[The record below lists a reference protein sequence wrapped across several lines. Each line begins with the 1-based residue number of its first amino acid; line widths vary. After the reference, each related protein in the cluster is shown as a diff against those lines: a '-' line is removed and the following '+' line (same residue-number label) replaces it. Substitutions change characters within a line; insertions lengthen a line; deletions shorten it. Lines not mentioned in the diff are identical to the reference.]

1 MREPSLVHI
10 FQPAL
15 KGEAPHPAIILLHGL
30 GSNERDLVSMAPTF
44 DPRLAVISIRAPL
57 AAQNAGGY
65 MWFDYETDGLG
76 LSGRGLQLSLRFLE
90 SFLASAI
97 RTYDL
102 DARRVVLAG
111 FSMGCAM
118 TGAFAMLHPE
128 QLLGAIMLSGWL
140 PADTTPPRYDADAC
154 QGLQVFQSHGVQD
167 PTVDVEYGR
176 QTRDA
181 LLHLGVDLTYR
192 EYPIGHE
199 VSAQELDDMSAWL
212 THVLDNVLE
221 RSAARSSRNT
231 GNS

>member
-1 MREPSLVHI
+1 MSELSLVNI

-15 KGEAPHPAIILLHGL
+15 KGEAPHPALILLHGL
-30 GSNERDLVSMAPTF
+30 GSNERDLISMAPAF
-44 DPRLAVISIRAPL
+44 DPRLAVVSVRAPL

-76 LSGRGLQLSLRFLE
+76 LGGRGLQHGVRVLYD
-90 SFLASAI
+90 FLANAI
-97 RTYDL
+97 DSYDL

-118 TGAFAMLHPE
+118 AGAFAMLHPE

-140 PADTTPPRYDADAC
+140 PVDTTPPQYHAVAC
-154 QGLQVFQSHGVQD
+154 QGLTVFQGHGVHD

-181 LLHLGVDLTYR
+181 LLRLGVDLTYR

-199 VSAQELDDMSAWL
+199 VTAQELGDMGAWL

-221 RSAARSSRNT
+221 RSRLQ
-231 GNS
+231 

>member
-1 MREPSLVHI
+1 MSELSLVHI
-10 FQPAL
+10 FRPAL
-15 KGEAPHPAIILLHGL
+15 TGEAPHPATILLHGL
-30 GSNERDLVSMAPTF
+30 GSNERDLVSMAPAF
-44 DPRLAVISIRAPL
+44 DPRLAVISVRAPL

-76 LSGRGLQLSLRFLE
+76 LGGRGLQQSLRLLE

-97 RTYDL
+97 QTYDL
-102 DARRVVLAG
+102 DARRVVLMG

-118 TGAFAMLHPE
+118 TGAFAMLRPE

-140 PADTTPPRYDADAC
+140 PVDTTRPQYDADAC
-154 QGLQVFQSHGVQD
+154 RGLQVFQGHGVQD
-167 PTVDVEYGR
+167 PAVDVEYGR

-181 LLHLGVDLTYR
+181 LLDLGVDLTYR

-199 VSAQELDDMSAWL
+199 VSAQEVGDVSAWL

-221 RSAARSSRNT
+221 RLATRSSRNT